1 MATKQL
7 PESRLGSSP
16 RNTRPTSP
24 PARRKNVPLSPLA
37 LKMQADLQLAGLGER
52 TQESYLRSVRKFAQW
67 LKRAPD
73 QASEND
79 LRRYLLFIKNDQ
91 QWEGNSLRVAYA
103 GIKFFY
109 THTCV
114 REWATLHKLR
124 VPRQSKLPAVLSVQE
139 VDQLLGVIRK
149 PALQCFFWTVYSLGL
164 RLQEALHLQIE
175 DIESQRMM
183 VHIRRGKGHK
193 DRLVPLPPDTLRR
206 LRAHWATHRNPQ
218 WLFPREGRDHQQAA
232 TATQPIDATTIQGC
246 IKKAVAQLGWGK
258 RGISTHTLRH
268 SYATHLLESGVNLR
282 QIQKYM
288 GHSSLQTTTLYLHL
302 TTVGEEIAVAKIQ
315 ALMAGRQGADHV

>member
-103 GIKFFY
+103 GIEFFY

-114 REWATLHKLR
+114 REWATLQKLR

-164 RLQEALHLQIE
+164 RLQEALHLLIE

-183 VHIRRGKGHK
+183 VHIRRGKGH
-193 DRLVPLPPDTLRR
+193 DLPSACSLHRSR
-206 LRAHWATHRNPQ
+206 WSAQRGWRAM
-218 WLFPREGRDHQQAA
+218 AA
-232 TATQPIDATTIQGC
+232 QSR
-246 IKKAVAQLGWGK
+246 QLPG
-258 RGISTHTLRH
+258 
-268 SYATHLLESGVNLR
+268 
-282 QIQKYM
+282 
-288 GHSSLQTTTLYLHL
+288 
-302 TTVGEEIAVAKIQ
+302 
-315 ALMAGRQGADHV
+315 AG